1 MDQETF
7 GLLRDAVRRFVE
19 ERLMPAEDRV
29 EAENEVPQ
37 EIIAEMRAIKLARN
51 ESEAV
56 KVVEWW
62 RAWPN
67 PQHETALA
75 FVRLARAL
83 LAGKRRTPGP

>member
-1 MDQETF
+1 MSVFISVYEQLCPD
-7 GLLRDAVRRFVE
+7 DKIHADDPRRG
-19 ERLMPAEDRV
+19 D
-29 EAENEVPQ
+29 
-37 EIIAEMRAIKLARN
+37 IIAEMRAIKLARN

-75 FVRLARAL
+75 FVRQARAL